1 MPLVSLI
8 VCFFG
13 VLVCI
18 FADVWT
24 GLCAIGLAVVSI
36 AFSIHTAVDLHR
48 KAEEKEAERQR
59 LMRVAKEAQEQ
70 KDKQKREWLERNKKG
85 SPQTT

>member
-24 GLCAIGLAVVSI
+24 GLCAIGLAVLSI

>member
-24 GLCAIGLAVVSI
+24 GLCAIGLAVLSI
-36 AFSIHTAVDLHR
+36 AFSVHTAVDLHR

>member
-24 GLCAIGLAVVSI
+24 GLCAIGLAVLSI
-36 AFSIHTAVDLHR
+36 AFSVHTAVDLHR

-70 KDKQKREWLERNKKG
+70 KDKQKREWLERNKKS

>member
-24 GLCAIGLAVVSI
+24 GLCAIGLAVLSI

-59 LMRVAKEAQEQ
+59 LMRVAKDAQEQ

>member
-24 GLCAIGLAVVSI
+24 GLCAIGLAVLSI

-70 KDKQKREWLERNKKG
+70 KDKQKREWHERNKKS